1 MAHIDDSETHRAN
14 AAFIGAAMRAPI
26 LERDREL
33 ALAQRWRERGDQAAL
48 HALVTAHARLV
59 VSIATRFRHYG
70 LAFGDLV
77 QEGNLGLMQAAA
89 RFEPARDVRF
99 STYATWWI
107 RAHMQE
113 FILRNW
119 SIVRTGTT
127 AAHKSLF
134 FNLRRLRAR
143 LDDGASEALSPAG
156 ETKIAA
162 MLNVRVADVVEM
174 SARLSH
180 ADQSLNAAIGADGEE
195 ERQDLLA
202 DTRPDPE
209 RVAAE
214 AHDRRVRVKWLA
226 AALTE
231 LGPRELA
238 VIRAH
243 RLDEEGATL
252 SQIGR
257 RLGISKERVRQI
269 EERALAKLRASLLQ
283 RAGDAA
289 DLLPG

>member
-1 MAHIDDSETHRAN
+1 MTHIDDNETHRAN
-14 AAFIGAAMRAPI
+14 AAFVGAAMRAPI
-26 LERDREL
+26 LERDHEL
-33 ALAQRWRERGDQAAL
+33 ALARRWRERGDQTAL
-48 HALVTAHARLV
+48 HALVTAHTRLV

-70 LAFGDLV
+70 LPFADLV
-77 QEGNLGLMQAAA
+77 QEGNLGLMQASA
-89 RFEPARDVRF
+89 RFEPERDVRF

-127 AAHKSLF
+127 AAQKSLF

-143 LDDGASEALSPAG
+143 LADGASESLSPAG

-174 SARLSH
+174 NARLSR
-180 ADQSLNAAIGADGEE
+180 ADQSLNVAIGADDAD
-195 ERQDLLA
+195 ERQDLLP

-214 AHDRRVRVKWLA
+214 AHDRRVRVEWLT

-243 RLDEEGATL
+243 RLNDDGATL

-257 RLGISKERVRQI
+257 KLGISKERVRQI

-283 RAGDAA
+283 RSPDAA
-289 DLLPG
+289 DLLPM